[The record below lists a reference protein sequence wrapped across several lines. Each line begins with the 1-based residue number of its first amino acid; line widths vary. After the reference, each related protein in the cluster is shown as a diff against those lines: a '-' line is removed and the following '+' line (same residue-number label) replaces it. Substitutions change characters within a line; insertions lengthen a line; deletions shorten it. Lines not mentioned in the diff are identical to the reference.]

1 MRAFFPFGVK
11 RKFSHKVAVIILLTF
26 KFSSHRLSHLNCRTT
41 LWDDQV
47 GYSSYDRLVFLAVHF
62 LLIGSVTAHQMHFQP
77 WKISPTF
84 VGNIVCFPSS
94 FFFSP
99 ISCSLPF
106 DPALAPSTLNL
117 PESYTFLL
125 IWEKSQLNCF
135 DRKRNWDQQSSMTH
149 LEPACNS
156 QPIKMQEFCHYE
168 DPSGVYHTR
177 ADIWNKPSYRVSLMY
192 CLYIK

>member
-1 MRAFFPFGVK
+1 MGNLVYPFRMRAFFSFGVK

-94 FFFSP
+94 FFFFPHILQPTLWPSP
-99 ISCSLPF
+99 GTQYSELAWELHILTYLGKESVKLLWQKEKLR
-106 DPALAPSTLNL
+106 PAKLNDS
-117 PESYTFLL
+117 P
-125 IWEKSQLNCF
+125 
-135 DRKRNWDQQSSMTH
+135 R
-149 LEPACNS
+149 AC
-156 QPIKMQEFCHYE
+156 
-168 DPSGVYHTR
+168 
-177 ADIWNKPSYRVSLMY
+177 L
-192 CLYIK
+192 